1 MTGTTPI
8 DTIIQGDCL
17 EEMKKLPPNSI
28 NLIYTDPPYFK
39 VKDEPWDN
47 QWENPAKFIDWI
59 GDLCQEWQRILKPNG
74 SLYVFASPKMAARV
88 ECKIGEYFNVLGNI
102 RWIKA
107 EGWHHKSVK
116 EELRSYLSPWEA
128 CIFAEHFGSDNI
140 AKGEAGYGAK
150 CDELRGFLFEPI
162 RAYLDGEKERAG
174 FTTRQVA
181 EAFQKKTGSRT
192 VTGMAGHW
200 FTSVQW
206 TLPTEENYLWLKDL
220 LNSNQSGRPVP
231 PYEQFH
237 EAPRARF
244 EPNPKPGANEY
255 LRADYEDLRAD
266 YEYLRADY
274 EDLRADYEDLR
285 RPFQVT
291 SEVPYTDVWDFPTVG
306 YYEGKHPCEKPI
318 EMSRHVIAASSRPG
332 DVVLDCFGGS
342 CQVADACIQ
351 LGRKYIII
359 EQNAEYCRQ
368 ARKRVSMIQPEA
380 AQKRIAAVPARLD
393 RWAEA

>member
-1 MTGTTPI
+1 MTGTTPNV

-17 EEMKKLPPNSI
+17 EEMKKLPANSI

-47 QWENPAKFIDWI
+47 QWETPAKFIDWI
-59 GDLCQEWQRILKPNG
+59 GKLCQEWQRILKPNG

-88 ECKIGEYFNVLGNI
+88 ECKVGEYFNIVNRI
-102 RWIKA
+102 TWRKPPFSTKA
-107 EGWHHKSVK
+107 EMFRK
-116 EELRSYLSPWEA
+116 EDCRGFFPASEA
-128 CIFAEHFGSDNI
+128 LIFAEHFGSDNI
-140 AKGEAGYGAK
+140 AKGEACYGAK
-150 CDELRGFLFEPI
+150 CDELRGFVFEPI
-162 RAYLDGEKERAG
+162 RAYLDGERKRAG
-174 FTTRQVA
+174 IKREDCNAACGFARIP
-181 EAFQKKTGSRT
+181 G
-192 VTGMAGHW
+192 GMASRHY
-200 FTSVQW
+200 FSSSQW
-206 TLPTEENYLWLKDL
+206 CLPTEEHYKALQELF
-220 LNSNQSGRPVP
+220 NSNQSGRPIP

-237 EAPRARF
+237 EAPRTRF
-244 EPNPKPGANEY
+244 EPFPKPDVN
-255 LRADYEDLRAD
+255 
-266 YEYLRADY
+266 EYLRADY

-351 LGRKYIII
+351 LDRRYIII

-368 ARKRVSMIQPEA
+368 ARQRTSMIQPEA
-380 AQKRIAAVPARLD
+380 AQKRVAAVPARLD
-393 RWAEA
+393 RWAEAEG

>member
-8 DTIIQGDCL
+8 DTIICGDCL
-17 EEMKKLPPNSI
+17 EEMKKLPANSI

-59 GDLCQEWQRILKPNG
+59 GKLCQEWQRILKPNG

-88 ECKIGEYFNVLGNI
+88 ECKVGEYFDIVNRITWSKPGQCY
-102 RWIKA
+102 A
-107 EGWHHKSVK
+107 EKYGPENFRGYVEMS
-116 EELRSYLSPWEA
+116 EIL
-128 CIFAEHFGSDNI
+128 IFAEHFGSDNI

-150 CDELRGFLFEPI
+150 CDELRGFLFEPLRSWFKNKI
-162 RAYLDGEKERAG
+162 DENGLNHKLINQAI
-174 FTTRQVA
+174 
-181 EAFQKKTGSRT
+181 GSCT
-192 VTGMAGHW
+192 SGGGMASHYFGDTGQ
-200 FTSVQW
+200 FS
-206 TLPTEENYLWLKDL
+206 LPTESMYKKLQKAYPLIFDREYDDLKREYDDL
-220 LNSNQSGRPVP
+220 KR
-231 PYEQFH
+231 E
-237 EAPRARF
+237 
-244 EPNPKPGANEY
+244 
-255 LRADYEDLRAD
+255 
-266 YEYLRADY
+266 
-274 EDLRADYEDLR
+274 YEDLR

-332 DVVLDCFGGS
+332 DIVLDCFGGS
-342 CQVADACIQ
+342 CHVADACIQ

-380 AQKRIAAVPARLD
+380 AQKRVAAVPAKLD
-393 RWAEA
+393 RWAEADA

>member
-1 MTGTTPI
+1 MTGTTPNV
-8 DTIIQGDCL
+8 DTIICGDCL
-17 EEMKKLPPNSI
+17 EEMKKLPANSI
-28 NLIYTDPPYFK
+28 NLIYIDPPYFK

-59 GDLCQEWQRILKPNG
+59 GKLCQEWQRILKPNG

-88 ECKIGEYFNVLGNI
+88 ECKIGEYFEVLNRITWRKNDGTAN
-102 RWIKA
+102 
-107 EGWHHKSVK
+107 EGGLWSRSDKDILRRFFEQK
-116 EELRSYLSPWEA
+116 EEI
-128 CIFAEHFGSDNI
+128 IFAEHFGSDNI

-150 CDELRGFLFEPI
+150 CDELRGFVFEPI
-162 RAYLDGEKERAG
+162 RAYLDSEKERAG

-206 TLPTEENYLWLKDL
+206 ALPTEDNYRWLKEL
-220 LNSNQSGRPVP
+220 LNSNGSDDFLKR
-231 PYEQFH
+231 E
-237 EAPRARF
+237 
-244 EPNPKPGANEY
+244 
-255 LRADYEDLRAD
+255 YEDLKR
-266 YEYLRADY
+266 EY
-274 EDLRADYEDLR
+274 EDLKREYEDLR

-351 LGRKYIII
+351 LNRRYIII

-380 AQKRIAAVPARLD
+380 AQKRVAAVPARLD
-393 RWAEA
+393 RWAEEGV

>member
-17 EEMKKLPPNSI
+17 EEMRKLPANSI

-88 ECKIGEYFNVLGNI
+88 ECKIGEYFSIVNRI
-102 RWIKA
+102 TWRKPPFSTKA
-107 EGWHHKSVK
+107 EMFRK
-116 EELRSYLSPWEA
+116 EDCRGFFPASEA
-128 CIFAEHFGSDNI
+128 LIFAEHFGSDNI

-150 CDELRGFLFEPI
+150 CDELRGFIFEPI
-162 RAYLDGEKERAG
+162 RGYLDGERKRAG
-174 FTTRQVA
+174 IKREDCNAACGFARIP
-181 EAFQKKTGSRT
+181 G
-192 VTGMAGHW
+192 GMASRHY
-200 FTSVQW
+200 FSSSQW
-206 TLPTEENYLWLKDL
+206 CLPTEEHYKALQELF
-220 LNSNQSGRPVP
+220 NSNQSGRPVP

-237 EAPRARF
+237 EAPRTRF
-244 EPNPKPGANEY
+244 EPKPKPDAN
-255 LRADYEDLRAD
+255 
-266 YEYLRADY
+266 EYLRADY

-318 EMSRHVIAASSRPG
+318 EMSRHVITASSRPG

-342 CQVADACIQ
+342 CHVADACIQ

-393 RWAEA
+393 RWAEAVI

>member
-17 EEMKKLPPNSI
+17 EEMKKLPANSI

-59 GDLCQEWQRILKPNG
+59 GKLCQEWQRILKPNG

-88 ECKIGEYFNVLGNI
+88 ECKVGEYFDIVNRITWSKPGQCY
-102 RWIKA
+102 A
-107 EGWHHKSVK
+107 EKYGPENFRGYVEMS
-116 EELRSYLSPWEA
+116 EIL
-128 CIFAEHFGSDNI
+128 IFAEHFGSDNI

-150 CDELRGFLFEPI
+150 CDELRGFLFEPLRSWFKNKI
-162 RAYLDGEKERAG
+162 DENGLNHKLINQAI
-174 FTTRQVA
+174 
-181 EAFQKKTGSRT
+181 GSCT
-192 VTGMAGHW
+192 SGGGMASHYFGDTGQ
-200 FTSVQW
+200 FS
-206 TLPTEENYLWLKDL
+206 LPTESMYKKLQKAYPLIFDREYDDLKREYDDL
-220 LNSNQSGRPVP
+220 KR
-231 PYEQFH
+231 E
-237 EAPRARF
+237 
-244 EPNPKPGANEY
+244 
-255 LRADYEDLRAD
+255 
-266 YEYLRADY
+266 
-274 EDLRADYEDLR
+274 YEDLR

-332 DVVLDCFGGS
+332 DIVLDCFGGS
-342 CQVADACIQ
+342 CHVADACIQ

-380 AQKRIAAVPARLD
+380 AQKRVAAVPARLD
-393 RWAEA
+393 RWAEADA

>member
-17 EEMKKLPPNSI
+17 EEMKKLPANSI

-59 GDLCQEWQRILKPNG
+59 GKLCQEWQRILKPNG

-88 ECKIGEYFNVLGNI
+88 ECKVGEYFDIVNRITWSKPGQCY
-102 RWIKA
+102 A
-107 EGWHHKSVK
+107 EKYGPENFRGYVEMS
-116 EELRSYLSPWEA
+116 EIL
-128 CIFAEHFGSDNI
+128 IFAEHFGSDNI

-150 CDELRGFLFEPI
+150 CDELRGFLFEPLRSWFKNKI
-162 RAYLDGEKERAG
+162 DENGLNHKLINQAI
-174 FTTRQVA
+174 
-181 EAFQKKTGSRT
+181 GSCT
-192 VTGMAGHW
+192 SGGGMASHYFGDTGQ
-200 FTSVQW
+200 FS
-206 TLPTEENYLWLKDL
+206 LPTESMYKKLQKAYPLIFDREYDDLKREYDDL
-220 LNSNQSGRPVP
+220 KR
-231 PYEQFH
+231 E
-237 EAPRARF
+237 
-244 EPNPKPGANEY
+244 
-255 LRADYEDLRAD
+255 
-266 YEYLRADY
+266 
-274 EDLRADYEDLR
+274 YEDLR

-332 DVVLDCFGGS
+332 DIVLDCFGGS
-342 CQVADACIQ
+342 CHVADACIQ

-380 AQKRIAAVPARLD
+380 AQKRVAAVPAKLD
-393 RWAEA
+393 RWAEADA

>member
-8 DTIIQGDCL
+8 DVIIQGDCL

-59 GDLCQEWQRILKPNG
+59 GELCQEWQRILKPNG

-88 ECKIGEYFNVLGNI
+88 ECKIGEYFSIVNRI
-102 RWIKA
+102 TWRKPPFSTKA
-107 EGWHHKSVK
+107 EMSTK
-116 EELRSYLSPWEA
+116 EGFRGFFPASEA
-128 CIFAEHFGSDNI
+128 LIFAEHFGSDNI

-150 CDELRGFLFEPI
+150 CDELRGFVFEPI
-162 RAYLDGEKERAG
+162 RAYLDGERKRAG
-174 FTTRQVA
+174 IKREDCNAACGFARIP
-181 EAFQKKTGSRT
+181 G
-192 VTGMAGHW
+192 GMASRHYFG
-200 FTSVQW
+200 SSQW
-206 TLPTEENYLWLKDL
+206 CLPTEEHYRALQALF
-220 LNSNQSGRPVP
+220 NQNGD
-231 PYEQFH
+231 
-237 EAPRARF
+237 
-244 EPNPKPGANEY
+244 NEY
-255 LRADYEDLRAD
+255 LKREYEDLKR
-266 YEYLRADY
+266 EY
-274 EDLRADYEDLR
+274 EDLKREYEDLR

-291 SEVPYTDVWDFPTVG
+291 PDVPYTDVWDFPTVG

-342 CQVADACIQ
+342 CRVADACIQ

-380 AQKRIAAVPARLD
+380 AQKRVAAVPARLD
-393 RWAEA
+393 RWAEAEG

>member
-8 DTIIQGDCL
+8 DTIMQGDCL

-59 GDLCQEWQRILKPNG
+59 GQLCEEWQRVLKPNG

-88 ECKIGEYFNVLGNI
+88 ECKIGEYFSIVNRI
-102 RWIKA
+102 TWRKPPFSTKA
-107 EGWHHKSVK
+107 EMSTK
-116 EELRSYLSPWEA
+116 EGFRGYFAASEA
-128 CIFAEHFGSDNI
+128 LIFAEHFGSDNI
-140 AKGEAGYGAK
+140 AKGEAGYGTK
-150 CDELRGFLFEPI
+150 CDELRGFVFEPI
-162 RAYLDGEKERAG
+162 RAYLDGERKRAG
-174 FTTRQVA
+174 IKREDCNAACGFARIP
-181 EAFQKKTGSRT
+181 G
-192 VTGMAGHW
+192 GMASRHY
-200 FTSVQW
+200 FSSSQW
-206 TLPTEENYLWLKDL
+206 CLPTEEHYKAIQELF
-220 LNSNQSGRPVP
+220 NSNQSERPVP

-237 EAPRARF
+237 EAPRTRF
-244 EPNPKPGANEY
+244 EPNPKQDANEY
-255 LRADYEDLRAD
+255 
-266 YEYLRADY
+266 
-274 EDLRADYEDLR
+274 LRADYEDLR

-342 CQVADACIQ
+342 CKTADACIQ

-393 RWAEA
+393 RWAEAEG

>member
-17 EEMKKLPPNSI
+17 EEMKKLPANSI

-59 GDLCQEWQRILKPNG
+59 GKLCQEWQRILKPNG

-88 ECKIGEYFNVLGNI
+88 ECKVGEYFDIVNRITWSKPGQCY
-102 RWIKA
+102 A
-107 EGWHHKSVK
+107 EKYGPENFRGYVEMS
-116 EELRSYLSPWEA
+116 EIL
-128 CIFAEHFGSDNI
+128 IFAEHFGSDNI

-150 CDELRGFLFEPI
+150 CDELRGFLFEPLRSWFKNKI
-162 RAYLDGEKERAG
+162 DENGLNHKLINQAI
-174 FTTRQVA
+174 
-181 EAFQKKTGSRT
+181 GSCT
-192 VTGMAGHW
+192 SGGGMASHYFGDTGQ
-200 FTSVQW
+200 FS
-206 TLPTEENYLWLKDL
+206 LPTESMYKKLQKAYPLIFDREYDDLKREYDDLKREYEN
-220 LNSNQSGRPVP
+220 
-231 PYEQFH
+231 
-237 EAPRARF
+237 
-244 EPNPKPGANEY
+244 
-255 LRADYEDLRAD
+255 
-266 YEYLRADY
+266 
-274 EDLRADYEDLR
+274 LR

-332 DVVLDCFGGS
+332 DIVLDCFGGS
-342 CQVADACIQ
+342 CHVADACIQ

-380 AQKRIAAVPARLD
+380 AQKRVAAVPAKLD
-393 RWAEA
+393 RWAEADA

>member
-1 MTGTTPI
+1 MTGTTPT
-8 DTIIQGDCL
+8 DTIICGDCL
-17 EEMKKLPPNSI
+17 EEMKKLPANSI

-59 GDLCQEWQRILKPNG
+59 GKLCQEWQRILKPNG

-88 ECKIGEYFNVLGNI
+88 ECKVGEYFDIVNRITWSKPGQCY
-102 RWIKA
+102 A
-107 EGWHHKSVK
+107 EKYGPENFRGYVEMS
-116 EELRSYLSPWEA
+116 EIL
-128 CIFAEHFGSDNI
+128 IFAEHFGSDNI

-150 CDELRGFLFEPI
+150 CDELRGFLFEPLRSWFKNKI
-162 RAYLDGEKERAG
+162 DENGLNHKLINQAI
-174 FTTRQVA
+174 
-181 EAFQKKTGSRT
+181 GSCT
-192 VTGMAGHW
+192 SGGGMASHYFGDTGQ
-200 FTSVQW
+200 FS
-206 TLPTEENYLWLKDL
+206 LPTESMYKKLQKAYPLIFDREYDDLKREYDDL
-220 LNSNQSGRPVP
+220 KR
-231 PYEQFH
+231 E
-237 EAPRARF
+237 
-244 EPNPKPGANEY
+244 
-255 LRADYEDLRAD
+255 
-266 YEYLRADY
+266 
-274 EDLRADYEDLR
+274 YEDLR

-332 DVVLDCFGGS
+332 DIVLDCFGGS
-342 CQVADACIQ
+342 CHVADACIQ

-380 AQKRIAAVPARLD
+380 AQKRVAAVPARLD
-393 RWAEA
+393 RWAEAEG

>member
-8 DTIIQGDCL
+8 DVIIQGDCL
-17 EEMKKLPPNSI
+17 EEMKKLPANSI

-59 GDLCQEWQRILKPNG
+59 GKLCQEWQRILKPNG

-88 ECKIGEYFNVLGNI
+88 ECKVGEYFNIVNRI
-102 RWIKA
+102 TWRKPPFSTKA
-107 EGWHHKSVK
+107 EMFRK
-116 EELRSYLSPWEA
+116 EDCRGFFPASEA
-128 CIFAEHFGSDNI
+128 LIFAEHFGSDNI

-150 CDELRGFLFEPI
+150 CDELRGFLFEPLRSWFKNKI
-162 RAYLDGEKERAG
+162 DENGLNHKLINQAI
-174 FTTRQVA
+174 
-181 EAFQKKTGSRT
+181 GSCT
-192 VTGMAGHW
+192 SGGGMASHYFGDTGQ
-200 FTSVQW
+200 FS
-206 TLPTEENYLWLKDL
+206 LPTESMYKKLQKAYPLIFDREYDDLKREYDDLKREYEN
-220 LNSNQSGRPVP
+220 
-231 PYEQFH
+231 
-237 EAPRARF
+237 
-244 EPNPKPGANEY
+244 
-255 LRADYEDLRAD
+255 
-266 YEYLRADY
+266 
-274 EDLRADYEDLR
+274 LR

-342 CQVADACIQ
+342 CHVADACIQ
-351 LGRKYIII
+351 LNRRYIII

-380 AQKRIAAVPARLD
+380 AQKRVAAVPARLD
-393 RWAEA
+393 RWAEAGI

>member
-8 DTIIQGDCL
+8 DTIICGDCL
-17 EEMKKLPPNSI
+17 EEMKKLPANSI

-47 QWENPAKFIDWI
+47 QWENPAKFIEWI
-59 GDLCQEWQRILKPNG
+59 GELCQEWQRVLKPNG

-88 ECKIGEYFNVLGNI
+88 ECKIGEYFNVLSNI

-150 CDELRGFLFEPI
+150 CDELRGFVFEPI
-162 RAYLDGEKERAG
+162 RAYLESER
-174 FTTRQVA
+174 
-181 EAFQKKTGSRT
+181 QKSGISRKDLNFMFSDYT
-192 VTGMAGHW
+192 DKRGCRDR
-200 FTSVQW
+200 SVIEHYFGYSQW
-206 TLPTEENYLWLKDL
+206 CLPTEEIYKNILQKT
-220 LNSNQSGRPVP
+220 GFFKR
-231 PYEQFH
+231 E
-237 EAPRARF
+237 
-244 EPNPKPGANEY
+244 
-255 LRADYEDLRAD
+255 YEDLKR
-266 YEYLRADY
+266 EY
-274 EDLRADYEDLR
+274 EDLKREYEDLR
-285 RPFQVT
+285 RPFHVT

-306 YYEGKHPCEKPI
+306 YYKGKHPCEKPI
-318 EMSRHVIAASSRPG
+318 EMSRHIIAASSRPG

-342 CQVADACIQ
+342 CHVADACIQ

-393 RWAEA
+393 RWAEAEG

>member
-1 MTGTTPI
+1 MPGTTPI

-17 EEMKKLPPNSI
+17 EEMKKLPANSI

-59 GDLCQEWQRILKPNG
+59 GELCQEWQRILKPNG

-88 ECKIGEYFNVLGNI
+88 ECKIGEYFDIVNRITWSKPGQCY
-102 RWIKA
+102 A
-107 EGWHHKSVK
+107 EKYGPENFRGYVEMS
-116 EELRSYLSPWEA
+116 EIL
-128 CIFAEHFGSDNI
+128 IFAEHFGSDNI

-150 CDELRGFLFEPI
+150 CDELRGFVFEPI
-162 RAYLDGEKERAG
+162 RAYLDGERKRAG
-174 FTTRQVA
+174 IKREDCNAACGFARIP
-181 EAFQKKTGSRT
+181 G
-192 VTGMAGHW
+192 GMASRHY
-200 FTSVQW
+200 FSSSQW
-206 TLPTEENYLWLKDL
+206 CLPTEEHYKALQELF
-220 LNSNQSGRPVP
+220 NSNQSGRPIP

-237 EAPRARF
+237 EAPRTRF
-244 EPNPKPGANEY
+244 EPFPKPDVNEY

-266 YEYLRADY
+266 YE
-274 EDLRADYEDLR
+274 DLRADYEYLR

-342 CQVADACIQ
+342 CHVADACIQ
-351 LGRKYIII
+351 LNRRYIII
-359 EQNAEYCRQ
+359 EQNAEYCRR
-368 ARKRVSMIQPEA
+368 ARQRTSMIQPEA
-380 AQKRIAAVPARLD
+380 AQKRVAAVPARLD
-393 RWAEA
+393 RWAEAGV

>member
-8 DTIIQGDCL
+8 DVIIQGDCL
-17 EEMKKLPPNSI
+17 EEMKKLPANSI

-59 GDLCQEWQRILKPNG
+59 GKLCQEWQRILKPNG

-150 CDELRGFLFEPI
+150 CDELRGFVFEPI

-174 FTTRQVA
+174 FTTRQAA

-206 TLPTEENYLWLKDL
+206 TLPTEENYHWLKDL

-231 PYEQFH
+231 PYEAFH
-237 EAPRARF
+237 EAPRTRF
-244 EPNPKPGANEY
+244 EPIPKPDVNEY

-266 YEYLRADY
+266 YEY
-274 EDLRADYEDLR
+274 LR

-342 CQVADACIQ
+342 CHVADACIQ
-351 LGRKYIII
+351 LNRRYIII
-359 EQNAEYCRQ
+359 EQNAEYCRR
-368 ARKRVSMIQPEA
+368 ARQRTSMIQPEA
-380 AQKRIAAVPARLD
+380 AQKRVAAVPARLD
-393 RWAEA
+393 RWAEAEG

>member
-17 EEMKKLPPNSI
+17 EEMKKLPANSI

-47 QWENPAKFIDWI
+47 QWENPAKFIEWI
-59 GDLCQEWQRILKPNG
+59 GELCQEWQRILKPNG

-150 CDELRGFLFEPI
+150 CDELRGFVFEPI
-162 RAYLDGEKERAG
+162 RAYLDGERKRAG
-174 FTTRQVA
+174 IKREDCNAACGFARIP
-181 EAFQKKTGSRT
+181 G
-192 VTGMAGHW
+192 GMASRHY
-200 FTSVQW
+200 FSSSQW
-206 TLPTEENYLWLKDL
+206 CLPTEEHYKALQELF
-220 LNSNQSGRPVP
+220 NSNQSGRPIP

-237 EAPRARF
+237 EAPRTRF
-244 EPNPKPGANEY
+244 EPIPKPDVN
-255 LRADYEDLRAD
+255 
-266 YEYLRADY
+266 EYLRADY

-318 EMSRHVIAASSRPG
+318 EMSRHIIAASSRPG

-342 CQVADACIQ
+342 CHVADACIQ
-351 LGRKYIII
+351 LNRHYIII

-368 ARKRVSMIQPEA
+368 ARQRTSMIQPEA
-380 AQKRIAAVPARLD
+380 AQKRVAAVPARLD
-393 RWAEA
+393 RWAEADA

>member
-1 MTGTTPI
+1 M
-8 DTIIQGDCL
+8 IIQGDCL

-39 VKDEPWDN
+39 VKNEPWDN

-59 GDLCQEWQRILKPNG
+59 DQLCEEWQRILKPNG

-140 AKGEAGYGAK
+140 AKGEAGYGVK
-150 CDELRGFLFEPI
+150 CDELRGFVFEPI
-162 RAYLDGEKERAG
+162 RAYLDGERKRAG
-174 FTTRQVA
+174 IKREDCNAACGFARIP
-181 EAFQKKTGSRT
+181 G
-192 VTGMAGHW
+192 GMASRHY
-200 FTSVQW
+200 FSSSQW
-206 TLPTEENYLWLKDL
+206 CLPTEEHYKALQELF
-220 LNSNQSGRPVP
+220 NSNQSGRPVP

-244 EPNPKPGANEY
+244 EPNPRPDANEY
-255 LRADYEDLRAD
+255 
-266 YEYLRADY
+266 
-274 EDLRADYEDLR
+274 LRADYEDLR

-342 CQVADACIQ
+342 CHVADACIQ
-351 LGRKYIII
+351 LNRRYIII

-393 RWAEA
+393 RWAEADA

>member
-1 MTGTTPI
+1 MTGTTPT
-8 DTIIQGDCL
+8 DTIICGDCL
-17 EEMKKLPPNSI
+17 EEMKKLPANSI

-59 GDLCQEWQRILKPNG
+59 GKLCQEWQRILKPNG

-88 ECKIGEYFNVLGNI
+88 ECKVGEYFDIVNRITWSKPGQCY
-102 RWIKA
+102 A
-107 EGWHHKSVK
+107 EKYGPENFRGYVEMS
-116 EELRSYLSPWEA
+116 EIL
-128 CIFAEHFGSDNI
+128 IFAEHFGSDNI

-150 CDELRGFLFEPI
+150 CDELRGFLFEPLRSWFKNKI
-162 RAYLDGEKERAG
+162 DENGLNHKLINQAI
-174 FTTRQVA
+174 
-181 EAFQKKTGSRT
+181 GSCT
-192 VTGMAGHW
+192 SGGGMASHYFGDTGQ
-200 FTSVQW
+200 FS
-206 TLPTEENYLWLKDL
+206 LPTESMYKKLQKAYPLIFDREYDDLKREYDDL
-220 LNSNQSGRPVP
+220 KR
-231 PYEQFH
+231 E
-237 EAPRARF
+237 
-244 EPNPKPGANEY
+244 
-255 LRADYEDLRAD
+255 
-266 YEYLRADY
+266 
-274 EDLRADYEDLR
+274 YEDLR

-306 YYEGKHPCEKPI
+306 YYKGKHPCEKPI

-351 LGRKYIII
+351 LNRRYIII

-380 AQKRIAAVPARLD
+380 AQKRVAAVPAKLD
-393 RWAEA
+393 RWAEADA